1 MEMGGLLKMTAAALA
16 LCVVAG
22 PAAAVPQRV
31 TGTRPTTISSPVAV
45 AGVRGYKISMRE
57 SWKMMRVNDGLAAFS
72 GQLVV
77 EPLDQG
83 LPWYLPLAEDTGF
96 VLGTQCWR
104 GLAVEGAAARPF
116 TELVLANRLAEARR
130 LALKSGAAD
139 SGWHFTARLLA
150 CAAAAEPQEM
160 TRLAESLTLW
170 KAPPE
175 WARWR
180 LLNLAGL
187 WSVVRH
193 DDKAAECL
201 RGAARLG
208 PPLPA
213 DIDKQLSLVEVQ
225 QRNLAAA
232 RSALDRAAVRDSADI
247 DVHILLGTVALLR
260 DDAQAAVSPLRRAVA
275 LDYEDPTAHFLLSR
289 AFDLLGNAPAAISE
303 IDAAIY
309 WAERQGVEAGT
320 LASYRAVRAQLVRAI
335 PLP

>member
-1 MEMGGLLKMTAAALA
+1 MGGTFKMTAAVLA
-16 LCVVAG
+16 LFVVAG
-22 PAAAVPQRV
+22 FAAATPQRV

-57 SWKMMRVNDGLAAFS
+57 SWKMMRVDDGLAAFS

-83 LPWYLPLAEDTGF
+83 LPWYLPMTEDTGF
-96 VLGTQCWR
+96 IVGTQCWR
-104 GLAVEGAAARPF
+104 GMAVEGASPAARPF
-116 TELVLANRLAEARR
+116 SELVLAGRLDDARR
-130 LALKSGAAD
+130 TALKAGATD

-150 CAAAAEPQEM
+150 CAAAADPQEM
-160 TRLAESLTLW
+160 TRLAENLALW
-170 KAPPE
+170 KAPSE

-187 WSVVRH
+187 WSVVRR

-213 DIDKQLSLVEVQ
+213 DIDKQLALVEVRQ
-225 QRNLAAA
+225 HNLAAA
-232 RSALDRAAVRDSADI
+232 RAALDRAVARDSADI
-247 DVHILLGTVALLR
+247 DVHILLGTVAILR
-260 DDAQAAVSPLRRAVA
+260 DDAAAAVAPLRRAIA

-289 AFDLLGNAPAAISE
+289 AFDLVGNAPAAISE
-303 IDAAIY
+303 IEAAIY

-320 LASYRAVRAQLVRAI
+320 LASYRAVRAQLVRAVD
-335 PLP
+335 LP